1 MKTYKYISF
10 LGLWLSTLVTA
21 FAQQNVEMADTFR
34 ANGKIYVV
42 VAVLVAI
49 LLGLFGYLVVTD
61 RKVRQ
66 LENEFK
72 ANQED

>member
-10 LGLWLSTLVTA
+10 LSLWFSTMLSA
-21 FAQQNVEMADTFR
+21 FAQQDVEMADAFR
-34 ANGKIYVV
+34 ADGKIYVV

-61 RKVRQ
+61 RKVSQ
-66 LENEFK
+66 LENEMK
-72 ANQED
+72 SIQED